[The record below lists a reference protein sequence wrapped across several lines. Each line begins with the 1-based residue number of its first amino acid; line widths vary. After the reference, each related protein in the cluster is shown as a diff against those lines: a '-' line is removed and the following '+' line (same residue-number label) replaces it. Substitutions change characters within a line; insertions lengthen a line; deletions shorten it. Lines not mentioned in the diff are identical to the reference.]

1 MGPLILH
8 HHGLSVVPWCVLLL
22 KFSATYFQS
31 LLNSINIVYV
41 CVCVC
46 ICVCVCACVLVGV
59 CVCVCVCVFVCV
71 YVCVYVCVCLDVCM
85 GVRMYVR
92 LSVYAYEL
100 CSIFGNEIGL
110 MTLKYNDP
118 RRN

>member
-1 MGPLILH
+1 M
-8 HHGLSVVPWCVLLL
+8 C
-22 KFSATYFQS
+22 AY
-31 LLNSINIVYV
+31 VYV
-41 CVCVC
+41 CLYVYMCVCVC
-46 ICVCVCACVLVGV
+46 M
-59 CVCVCVCVFVCV
+59 
-71 YVCVYVCVCLDVCM
+71 CVYVCVCLDVCM

-110 MTLKYNDP
+110 MTLKSNDP